1 MRGLYRN
8 DMKRIYHQFPHKPEL
23 ERKYNFRADLPYIV
37 KTIARIN
44 DQFGTFITDSPDLK
58 GRPVQAKRSISIEIT
73 DRSVNFY
80 PLNEETIESVLKDV
94 TNEGTIDFKVT
105 LKYSFLD
112 DKFERV
118 PFKGDSFL
126 VRTQLDSGILTMN
139 VHHIDGMG
147 RTESGRIADTIVDQ
161 IIKNAPK

>member
-1 MRGLYRN
+1 
-8 DMKRIYHQFPHKPEL
+8 MKRIYHQFPQKPEL

-37 KTIARIN
+37 RTIAAIN
-44 DQFGTFITDSPDLK
+44 GQFGTFITDSPDLK
-58 GRPVQAKRSISIEIT
+58 GRPVQAKRSINVEVT
-73 DRSVNFY
+73 DNSVNFY
-80 PLNEETIESVLKDV
+80 PLNDSTVESVLKDV
-94 TNEGTIDFKVT
+94 KNEGTVDFRVT

-112 DKFERV
+112 NKFDRV

-126 VRTQLDSGILTMN
+126 VRARLDGGILTMN

-147 RTESGRIADTIVDQ
+147 RTECGRIADTIVDE